1 VDRFVKFKMSDSYMM
16 TIKSED
22 PFNFDTASQLSAL
35 PPEMYTNHIFPYL
48 SASELFRMRGV
59 CKEWL

>member
-1 VDRFVKFKMSDSYMM
+1 MSDSYMM